1 MRIKPTTTFT
11 PRVKPTEAEYSR
23 PRYVAWDALCDIY
36 TDLLHDITWDQLI
49 TSDQN
54 SEPQRLIN
62 TIYT

>member
-11 PRVKPTEAEYSR
+11 PRVKPTETEYSR
-23 PRYVAWDALCDIY
+23 PRYVSWDALCDIM

-49 TSDQN
+49 TADQN